1 MNIPN
6 ILTTIRFILVPVFA
20 YFLYESQYILSV
32 IILAVAGITDYL
44 DGHIAR
50 KYNMITSWGKLADPL
65 ADKLMQLTA
74 LIILGIKNK
83 IPFFVVII
91 VLLKEIIMVIGS
103 VLLLKQNKFVV
114 SANWYGK
121 VTTVILYFAVTL
133 IILDIPFGNYLIMLA
148 VAATIFSFINYGLV
162 FIRVK
167 TSDEEDKNTCN

>member
-6 ILTTIRFILVPVFA
+6 ILTTTRFILVPVFG
-20 YFLYESQYILSV
+20 YFLYQSQYILSV
-32 IILAVAGITDYL
+32 IILTVAGITDYL

-83 IPFFVVII
+83 ISFFVVII

-103 VLLLKQNKFVV
+103 VLLLKQDKFVV
-114 SANWYGK
+114 SSNWYGK
-121 VTTVILYFAVTL
+121 LTTVILYFAVIL
-133 IILDIPFGNYLIMLA
+133 IMLDLPFGNYLIMVA
-148 VAATIFSFINYGLV
+148 VAATIFSFIKYGMV
-162 FIRVK
+162 FIKVK
-167 TSDEEDKNTCN
+167 TGDK